1 MKSSTK
7 IILLAICVFSIF
19 QSCKTYQDAKDDP
32 ATVEEATKLLNKQN
46 RKKARKARKAQ
57 KEAYNEFWKRQ
68 TKEARNSIKRN
79 NRRQKEIEK
88 ARRKSEY

>member
-7 IILLAICVFSIF
+7 IILVLVCLLPIF
-19 QSCKTYQDAKDDP
+19 YSCKSSKAADDTP

-46 RKKARKARKAQ
+46 KKKAKKARKAQ
-57 KEAYNEFWKRQ
+57 KQAYKEFWARQ
-68 TKEARNSIKRN
+68 SKEARKSIKRN
-79 NRRQKEIEK
+79 KHRQKRIEK

>member
-7 IILLAICVFSIF
+7 IILVLVCLSPIF
-19 QSCKTYQDAKDDP
+19 YACKSAKGANDTP

-46 RKKARKARKAQ
+46 KKKARKAKKAQ
-57 KEAYNEFWKRQ
+57 KQAYKEFWNRQ
-68 TKEARNSIKRN
+68 TKEARRSIKKNKRV
-79 NRRQKEIEK
+79 QKRIEK